1 LSEVKLE
8 EFLRVVGED
17 FPNHNNVEKGELQY
31 EECIKHREIWD
42 NLSNMNEDNV
52 RKIVIYF
59 LNKWRCRLPYECAP
73 QLAASLKKA
82 EPLLKPMRNFSIE
95 SVNLIPIKAG
105 SKTLRV
111 LELIEKV
118 FEVIQK
124 VKAGK
129 RTVGPTATSKIL
141 HMAVPKFFV
150 MYDEKIRKAY
160 GCEGNAKGYV
170 NFMLRM
176 NLLARNL
183 LEQAKG
189 NKEAILACSKWRE
202 RTLAR
207 LLDNYNYARFSLPK
221 LDLLSNSTCYES

>member
-1 LSEVKLE
+1 MSEVKLE
-8 EFLRVVGED
+8 KFLRVVGED

-82 EPLLKPMRNFSIE
+82 EPLLKPIRNFSIE
-95 SVNLIPIKAG
+95 SVNLLIPIKAG

-111 LELIEKV
+111 LELIEEV

-141 HMAVPKFFV
+141 HMAVPNSLLCMMKKLGKLTDV
-150 MYDEKIRKAY
+150 KAMQKDT
-160 GCEGNAKGYV
+160 G
-170 NFMLRM
+170 
-176 NLLARNL
+176 
-183 LEQAKG
+183 
-189 NKEAILACSKWRE
+189 ILC
-202 RTLAR
+202 
-207 LLDNYNYARFSLPK
+207 
-221 LDLLSNSTCYES
+221 